1 MAGCWGKLQKEPNMF
16 LLSSQKTPSL
26 VMDSQLGESHEG
38 WNPDQQAD
46 CGFPWASKYEKTYSP
61 PKN

>member
-26 VMDSQLGESHEG
+26 VMDSQPGDSHEG

-46 CGFPWASKYEKTYSP
+46 CGFPWASRYEKT
-61 PKN
+61 